1 MSRLRRI
8 RAEPS
13 AALIE
18 YDGMALFHHIVYAA
32 SYTAVQLRCRQRRTL
47 HPGAVSTNRAKHAG
61 RKIPMDKPGKSG
73 VEISSA
79 CNAIMYEQYV
89 ILYYI
94 VWAHLS
100 GTQTM

>member
-1 MSRLRRI
+1 MSSTPQATRPFSYAVGNATRYTLASFRQD
-8 RAEPS
+8 RA
-13 AALIE
+13 
-18 YDGMALFHHIVYAA
+18 
-32 SYTAVQLRCRQRRTL
+32 R
-47 HPGAVSTNRAKHAG
+47 HAG
-61 RKIPMDKPGKSG
+61 WKIPMDKPGKSG

-100 GTQTM
+100 GPNGHVRASLEI